1 MLTTLAGLSGKR
13 NEKGRDRVVGKDLKK
28 AGEKGGG
35 RRGEWRMEGSQGGEG
50 PVRRRKK
57 SKREESKD
65 KIKSESKMKL

>member
-1 MLTTLAGLSGKR
+1 M
-13 NEKGRDRVVGKDLKK
+13 GKDLKK

-65 KIKSESKMKL
+65 KIKSESKTKL

>member
-1 MLTTLAGLSGKR
+1 MER
-13 NEKGRDRVVGKDLKK
+13 QDEKGRDRVVGKDLKK